1 MIVSTHTSISPI
13 MLLIFLF
20 HLLMIQQ
27 IVSASFYLNLE
38 NVNIEK
44 SSQFGAVIDVN
55 KISVVRSVCLRVLV
69 TQTKKPQTIFYTPD
83 KDDLVLQWNFESKL
97 GFLRINR
104 KWIIFKIP
112 VPIVPFV
119 YNSFCFSL
127 NETNYSVMCNGVLWY
142 TYQLLPSDIPTILQ
156 PVNITKLIFGPAG
169 YSLTNGGYFL
179 GRLSELYIFS
189 TSFNDEELI
198 SMTESCKTIGNE
210 GSRVLDWSKL
220 SPFKD
225 ILIPQDNTN
234 IKIVEGNVEDFCS
247 KVKSKQIDLLPF
259 GMDIQ
264 TAMLACPSLGGQ
276 MFNPDYEDENI
287 LRQDFERES
296 SVLQKLIMKS
306 CRGTSKLIWLP
317 IYKIGL
323 STWVDYNNKSKEIG
337 QMSEMIVAN
346 GNELQR
352 CGYLKFS
359 TYYYGDTTC
368 TIKSCTFCEWNQKK
382 QFSFRGFCEDN
393 TLEDQYLL
401 TNQLFFNGIF
411 GKHQTLIQIL
421 SYNIN
426 T

>member
-1 MIVSTHTSISPI
+1 MIVSTHTSISPT

-69 TQTKKPQTIFYTPD
+69 TQTEKPQTIFFTPD

-198 SMTESCKTIGNE
+198 SITESCKRIDHE
-210 GSRVLDWSKL
+210 GSRILDWSKL
-220 SPFKD
+220 SPSKD
-225 ILIPQDNTN
+225 ILIPQDNTEM
-234 IKIVEGNVEDFCS
+234 KIVEGNVEDFCS
-247 KVKSKQIDLLPF
+247 KVKNKQIDLLPF
-259 GMDIQ
+259 GMNIQ
-264 TAMLACPSLGGQ
+264 TAMLSCSSLGGQ
-276 MFNPDYEDENI
+276 MFHPDYEDEEF

-296 SVLQKLIMKS
+296 TVLQKLILKS
-306 CRGTSKLIWLP
+306 CLGTSKFIWLP

-323 STWVDYNNKSKEIG
+323 STWVDYNNKSKAIG
-337 QMSEMIVAN
+337 SMGDRIVAN
-346 GNELQR
+346 GNEIQR

-359 TYYYGDTTC
+359 TYYYGDISC
-368 TIKSCTFCEWNQKK
+368 TEKSCTFCEWDQKK
-382 QFSFRGFCEDN
+382 QFTFRGFCEEN
-393 TLEDQYLL
+393 TLEDHYLL
-401 TNQLFFNGIF
+401 TNHLFFNGIF
-411 GKHQTLIQIL
+411 GKHQTLIQI
-421 SYNIN
+421 
-426 T
+426 

>member
-1 MIVSTHTSISPI
+1 MIVSTHTSISPT

-69 TQTKKPQTIFYTPD
+69 TQTEKPQTIFFTPD

-127 NETNYSVMCNGVLWY
+127 NETNYSVICNGVLWY

-179 GRLSELYIFS
+179 G
-189 TSFNDEELI
+189 
-198 SMTESCKTIGNE
+198 
-210 GSRVLDWSKL
+210 
-220 SPFKD
+220 
-225 ILIPQDNTN
+225 
-234 IKIVEGNVEDFCS
+234 
-247 KVKSKQIDLLPF
+247 
-259 GMDIQ
+259 
-264 TAMLACPSLGGQ
+264 
-276 MFNPDYEDENI
+276 
-287 LRQDFERES
+287 
-296 SVLQKLIMKS
+296 
-306 CRGTSKLIWLP
+306 
-317 IYKIGL
+317 
-323 STWVDYNNKSKEIG
+323 
-337 QMSEMIVAN
+337 
-346 GNELQR
+346 
-352 CGYLKFS
+352 
-359 TYYYGDTTC
+359 
-368 TIKSCTFCEWNQKK
+368 
-382 QFSFRGFCEDN
+382 
-393 TLEDQYLL
+393 
-401 TNQLFFNGIF
+401 
-411 GKHQTLIQIL
+411 
-421 SYNIN
+421 
-426 T
+426 